1 MVVDIKQ
8 FFLPLKKKKK
18 RKKEGK
24 REAKSLLGIDLQ

>member
-18 RKKEGK
+18 EEEGK